1 VDITTA
7 VLMLAAGLLHASWH
21 AIVKT
26 GSGLSTLAGMG
37 IVSAALTLPLLFFL
51 DVPPLSVWPVLA
63 VSLALH
69 SGYKASLARAYQQGD
84 LSKAY
89 PLARGIVPLFAAS
102 LSYVLL
108 QQAPSA
114 GQFIGIV
121 IVSAGVLALAT
132 ERVGASIDGRLV
144 IAALGASLM
153 VAGYSVVDGY
163 GTRITDWASFT
174 AWLIVL
180 DSTLFL
186 GIARLLRGPRLW
198 PQMARNKGSN
208 LAAGILG
215 LCSFTV
221 FVWALSRNPVAII
234 VAFRECSVIFATIIG
249 ASILRER
256 ISPRRLSA
264 IGAVA
269 GGLFLIATLR

>member
-1 VDITTA
+1 
-7 VLMLAAGLLHASWH
+7 MLAAGLLHASWH

-163 GTRITDWASFT
+163 GTRITNWASFT

-256 ISPRRLSA
+256 ISPRRLAA